1 MCGVAGVAYREPHG
15 VAPELLARMGA
26 VLRHRGPDGFGY
38 YAGAR
43 VGLVHLRLS
52 IIDLAGG
59 AQPLGNEDGRVLITY
74 NGEVYN
80 YRELRRELEAQGHR
94 FRTQSDTEVLVHA
107 YEEWGEDMLRRLNG
121 QFAFAIY
128 DRRSETVFLAR
139 DRFGVR
145 PLFYAEREGAL
156 YFASEI
162 KALLATGEVPA
173 APDYAGLDQVFTFWA
188 VRPPRTPFAG
198 IQSLEPG
205 CSAVWRDGR
214 LRVRRYYA
222 LEYPE
227 AVAEP
232 SAALDELDGLL
243 QTGVELRMRA
253 DVPVGGY
260 LSGGLDSGITCAL
273 AAGMSPYE
281 LRTFSVTFSDPQLDE
296 SASQQAVAHALRTRH
311 AVQPIRGGEMAE
323 AFPAVIW
330 HAETPLVRA
339 AAAPMYLLA
348 RLTRASGIKVVLTG
362 EGSDEL
368 FLGYDLFK
376 ETAVRQFCLRQP
388 GSRTRP
394 RLFDRLYPYL
404 GGDAGGAGGGRRG
417 GEFWRRFFL
426 DAGPVEDPLFSHLPR
441 FLLTSRI
448 KEFYTP
454 ALRAQLTDV
463 NPLAELRDSLP
474 GQFQTWSLLNRAA
487 YLEMVTLLS
496 PYLLSSQGDRMA
508 LAHGVEGRFLF
519 LDHRLFEFAA
529 ALPTR
534 SKLRGLQEK
543 DILRRWAKGVVP
555 AAVAQRPKQPYRAPD
570 VPAFFGNERPAYVR
584 EALEARSLAET
595 GLFEP
600 TAVRGLV
607 RRAEAGQA
615 TGFRES
621 QALVAIL
628 STQLWY
634 QQFLETPVVS
644 PPLPFGRADVA
655 LQDEVS
661 VAA

>member
-1 MCGVAGVAYREPHG
+1 MCGVAGVAYSEPRG

-80 YRELRRELEAQGHR
+80 YRELRQELEAQGHR

-107 YEEWGEDMLRRLNG
+107 YEEWGVDMLNRLNG

-145 PLFYAEREGAL
+145 PLFYAEQGGAL

-205 CSAVWRDGR
+205 CCAVWRDGR
-214 LRVRRYYA
+214 LQVRRYYA
-222 LEYPE
+222 LDYPE
-227 AVAEP
+227 AAAEP
-232 SAALDELDGLL
+232 AAALAELDGLL
-243 QTGVELRMRA
+243 QTGVALRMRA

-260 LSGGLDSGITCAL
+260 LSGGLDSSITCAL

-281 LRTFSVTFSDPQLDE
+281 LRTFSVTFDDPRLDE
-296 SASQQAVAHALRTRH
+296 SASQQAVARALRTQH

-330 HAETPLVRA
+330 HTETPLVRA

-348 RLTRASGIKVVLTG
+348 QLTRANGIKVVLTG

-404 GGDAGGAGGGRRG
+404 GGDGGARRG

-426 DAGPVEDPLFSHLPR
+426 DAGPLADPLFSHLPR
-441 FLLTSRI
+441 FLLTARI

-454 ALRAQLTDV
+454 QLRAQLAHVD
-463 NPLAELRDSLP
+463 PLAELRETLP
-474 GQFQTWSLLNRAA
+474 RQFQGWSALNRAA
-487 YLEMVTLLS
+487 YLEMITLLS

-508 LAHGVEGRFLF
+508 MAHGVEGRFLF

-534 SKLRGLQEK
+534 SKLRGLREK
-543 DILRRWAKGVVP
+543 DILRRWAKDVVP
-555 AAVAQRPKQPYRAPD
+555 AEVAQRPKQPYRAPD
-570 VPAFFGNERPAYVR
+570 VPAFFGSERPGYVR
-584 EALEARSLAET
+584 EALEARSLRET
-595 GLFEP
+595 GMFEP
-600 TAVRGLV
+600 AAVAGLV

-628 STQLWY
+628 STQLWH
-634 QQFLETPVVS
+634 QQFLETPVVAQ
-644 PPLPFGRADVA
+644 PLPLGRADVA

-661 VAA
+661 VEA

>member
-1 MCGVAGVAYREPHG
+1 MCGVAGVAYSEPRG
-15 VAPELLARMGA
+15 VVPELLARMGA

-80 YRELRRELEAQGHR
+80 YRELRQELEARGHR

-145 PLFYAEREGAL
+145 PLFYAEQGGAL

-205 CSAVWRDGR
+205 CCAVWRDGR
-214 LRVRRYYA
+214 LQVRRYYA
-222 LEYPE
+222 LDYPE
-227 AVAEP
+227 AAAEP
-232 SAALDELDGLL
+232 AAALHELDSLL

-260 LSGGLDSGITCAL
+260 LSGGLDSSITCAL

-281 LRTFSVTFSDPQLDE
+281 LRTFSVTFDDPRLDE
-296 SASQQAVAHALRTRH
+296 SASQQAVARALHTQH
-311 AVQPIRGGEMAE
+311 AVQPIRGAEMAE

-330 HAETPLVRA
+330 HTETPLVRA

-348 RLTRASGIKVVLTG
+348 RLTRANDIKVVLTG

-404 GGDAGGAGGGRRG
+404 GGDGGARRG

-441 FLLTSRI
+441 FLLTARI
-448 KEFYTP
+448 KGTGS
-454 ALRAQLTDV
+454 RAASCSSITACSSSRPRCRPGASCAGSARRTSCGAGPRTSCRPTWRNVPSNRIVRPTCRPSSGANARGTCARRSRPGASGTRGCSSPPRSQGWCAA
-463 NPLAELRDSLP
+463 PRRGRRRDS
-474 GQFQTWSLLNRAA
+474 
-487 YLEMVTLLS
+487 
-496 PYLLSSQGDRMA
+496 
-508 LAHGVEGRFLF
+508 
-519 LDHRLFEFAA
+519 
-529 ALPTR
+529 
-534 SKLRGLQEK
+534 
-543 DILRRWAKGVVP
+543 AKV
-555 AAVAQRPKQPYRAPD
+555 RP
-570 VPAFFGNERPAYVR
+570 
-584 EALEARSLAET
+584 
-595 GLFEP
+595 
-600 TAVRGLV
+600 
-607 RRAEAGQA
+607 
-615 TGFRES
+615 
-621 QALVAIL
+621 
-628 STQLWY
+628 
-634 QQFLETPVVS
+634 
-644 PPLPFGRADVA
+644 
-655 LQDEVS
+655 
-661 VAA
+661 